1 MDLHKVF
8 SMDGSDRI
16 VLRDHLLGFTTFYG
30 GVSRSEVISFM
41 YFPSKLKYPC
51 YHQFCMGIHS

>member
-8 SMDGSDRI
+8 SMDGSDII
-16 VLRDHLLGFTTFYG
+16 VLRDHLLDCTTFYG

-41 YFPSKLKYPC
+41 YFPYEMKYA
-51 YHQFCMGIHS
+51 Y